1 MSVTAE
7 QASSNSTT
15 KTFVTALV
23 VNGGLLAVEV
33 GAFLILKQKLGRIY
47 SPRTYLPPPDKRAEE
62 LPKGFWRWVPA
73 LLMSPPED
81 IIHKNGL
88 DSYMFLRFVKMLIW
102 IFAVFTFVTMVTI
115 VPVNLV
121 GVQSTNTGLERI
133 SWSNIV
139 NKGDQKRFAA
149 HIVVV
154 YLLTF
159 FIFYL
164 IRREML
170 HFVHMR
176 HQFLISKSHSR
187 LAQART
193 VLITSVP
200 NELANEHDMREFASF
215 IPGGVDRVWFYR
227 DKKLLNEIFEERQ
240 ELCQKLESAEA
251 DVLKQATKAWRA
263 KQAAHK
269 KALKRKPKD
278 EESKEEPELVLS
290 PASHELL
297 DELVPA
303 NKRPTHRTGFLG
315 IFGRKVDTLEWCR
328 EEISRLNSAIE
339 EERGRGEGNFLGSAF
354 VRCNLQIGAH
364 VLAQCVSYHEPLT
377 MIDKWMEAHPKDVV
391 WRNLDDGALEI
402 RGRYL
407 TSWLATIGLIIGWAF
422 PVTFIGTLSN
432 VDDLCVKVH
441 WLKWVC
447 TAPDPVPALIQGV
460 LPPALLAGLFA
471 LLPFILRALAWYEC
485 IPRYSLIS
493 VSVYR
498 RFFLFL
504 LIHGFLIVTLSSG
517 ITRAIQD
524 IIEQPTQTVQ
534 KLAQQLP
541 GASIFF
547 LTYMLTQG
555 FAGAGGA
562 LAQLMPLVLHYIRKW
577 FLGRTP
583 RQAYSVTY
591 MMPSADFGIILP
603 RLSLLATIAFAYSV
617 LNPLI
622 NVMALISFVMFY
634 LAFKFLCTQVFDQ
647 PDQSETGG
655 LYFPMAVSNL
665 FVGLYIQQICL
676 ACLFFLKVSVTK
688 TSSIIEGA
696 FMIILVAIT
705 ACVQIYINHSFDPIT
720 TYLPMSLATKK
731 MVKRYEQ
738 RRQQKA
744 GMSPVD
750 IELDLFSQQ
759 HMKKIRKRIKQL
771 PKTLDNTFD
780 NLKSKVTFEDETTRK
795 RSKERNGSASNEAEE
810 EDVQPHEAVAS
821 AEASGVDRP
830 DLTPELIRQ
839 SSDASRKS
847 SASQQSSR
855 SSISEKS
862 ARTKSMDSR
871 RPILEPLEPSEDG
884 LCDEESDD
892 EADQDEHAFDHPSTY
907 VEQPWIWI
915 PHDVLGLSHVLVDD
929 LKKAGVEAS
938 DEGAMMDRKGVVE
951 VTRNPPDEDWAGGH
965 DR

>member
-7 QASSNSTT
+7 QASSKNTT
-15 KTFVTALV
+15 KTFITALV
-23 VNGGLLAVEV
+23 VNGGLLAAEV
-33 GAFLILKQKLGRIY
+33 GSFLILKQKLGRIY
-47 SPRTYLPPPDKRAEE
+47 SPRTYLPPPDKRAQE
-62 LPKGFWRWVPA
+62 LPKGLWRWVPA
-73 LLMSPPED
+73 LIMSPPED

-88 DSYMFLRFVKMLIW
+88 DSYMFLRFVRMLIW

-115 VPVNLV
+115 VPVNVV
-121 GVQSTNTGLERI
+121 GVQSSNTGLERI
-133 SWSNIV
+133 SWSNISSEQ
-139 NKGDQKRFAA
+139 DQKRFAA

-159 FIFYL
+159 FVFYL

-170 HFVHMR
+170 HFIHMR

-227 DKKLLNEIFEERQ
+227 DKKILNELFEERQ
-240 ELCQKLESAEA
+240 ELCHKLESAEA
-251 DVLKQATKAWRA
+251 DVLKQAMKAWRA
-263 KQAAHK
+263 KQVAHK
-269 KALKRKPKD
+269 KAFKRKPKD
-278 EESKEEPELVLS
+278 EESKEDEELVS
-290 PASHELL
+290 CPPSHELL
-297 DELVPA
+297 DDLVPLT
-303 NKRPTHRTGFLG
+303 KRPTHRTGFLG
-315 IFGRKVDTLEWCR
+315 LFGHKVDTLDWCR
-328 EEISRLNSAIE
+328 DEISRLNSAIE
-339 EERGRGEGNFLGSAF
+339 EEREKGEGKFLGSAF

-391 WRNLDDGALEI
+391 WRNLDDGALEM

-432 VDDLCVKVH
+432 IDDLCVKVR
-441 WLKWVC
+441 WLRWVC

-517 ITRAIQD
+517 ITSAIQD

-534 KLAQQLP
+534 QLAQQLP

-547 LTYMLTQG
+547 LTYMLAQG

-562 LAQLMPLVLHYIRKW
+562 LAQLMPLVMHYIRKW

-583 RQAYSVTY
+583 RQAFSVTF
-591 MMPSADFGIILP
+591 MMPSVDFGVILP

-622 NVMALISFVMFY
+622 NVMALISYIMFY

-647 PDQSETGG
+647 PDQLETGG

-676 ACLFFLKVSVTK
+676 ACLFFLKVSVTR
-688 TSSIIEGA
+688 TSSIIEGVL
-696 FMIILVAIT
+696 MLILVAIT
-705 ACVQIYINHSFDPIT
+705 ICVQIYIHHSFDRK
-720 TYLPMSLATKK
+720 LRELLKLCSSL
-731 MVKRYEQ
+731 
-738 RRQQKA
+738 
-744 GMSPVD
+744 
-750 IELDLFSQQ
+750 IL
-759 HMKKIRKRIKQL
+759 
-771 PKTLDNTFD
+771 
-780 NLKSKVTFEDETTRK
+780 
-795 RSKERNGSASNEAEE
+795 
-810 EDVQPHEAVAS
+810 
-821 AEASGVDRP
+821 
-830 DLTPELIRQ
+830 Q
-839 SSDASRKS
+839 SYHHVS
-847 SASQQSSR
+847 SHVF
-855 SSISEKS
+855 
-862 ARTKSMDSR
+862 
-871 RPILEPLEPSEDG
+871 G
-884 LCDEESDD
+884 DEENGQ
-892 EADQDEHAFDHPSTY
+892 A
-907 VEQPWIWI
+907 V
-915 PHDVLGLSHVLVDD
+915 
-929 LKKAGVEAS
+929 
-938 DEGAMMDRKGVVE
+938 
-951 VTRNPPDEDWAGGH
+951 
-965 DR
+965 